1 MKKILILLSTVLI
14 SCNSNNNNVSEKSE
28 PKTTWNLQDKIVIFD
43 DGGYKIYRIWDKTS
57 NSYVFVG
64 TSNTNISIA
73 TR

>member
-43 DGGYKIYRIWDKTS
+43 DGRYKVYRIWDKTS